1 MVLFCAFG
9 SETRDIRFQPRK
21 NLYNEEVYMVTIR
34 KKSGRILGLVLA
46 IAILIATA
54 EGFTV
59 KTFAAET
66 KTST

>member
-1 MVLFCAFG
+1 
-9 SETRDIRFQPRK
+9 
-21 NLYNEEVYMVTIR
+21 MVTIR